1 MHFAG
6 RSNQPNEIEVI
17 VSIILNFL
25 RFTKEP
31 LLTKDQMFDILE
43 TLFKLLHKADEEIK
57 TEILQGL
64 YHLSRPVLE
73 FGEVF
78 QKITM

>member
-1 MHFAG
+1 
-6 RSNQPNEIEVI
+6 
-17 VSIILNFL
+17 
-25 RFTKEP
+25 
-31 LLTKDQMFDILE
+31 MFDILE

-64 YHLSRPVLE
+64 YHLSRPVFE

-78 QKITM
+78 QKITMQSENFLKILDESTNYY

>member
-1 MHFAG
+1 
-6 RSNQPNEIEVI
+6 
-17 VSIILNFL
+17 
-25 RFTKEP
+25 
-31 LLTKDQMFDILE
+31 MFDILE
-43 TLFKLLHKADEEIK
+43 TLFKLLYKADEEIK

-78 QKITM
+78 QKITMQSENFLKILDESTNYY

>member
-1 MHFAG
+1 
-6 RSNQPNEIEVI
+6 
-17 VSIILNFL
+17 
-25 RFTKEP
+25 
-31 LLTKDQMFDILE
+31 MFDIME
-43 TLFKLLHKADEEIK
+43 TLFKLLYKADEEIK

-78 QKITM
+78 QKITMQSENFLKILDESTNYY

>member
-1 MHFAG
+1 
-6 RSNQPNEIEVI
+6 
-17 VSIILNFL
+17 
-25 RFTKEP
+25 
-31 LLTKDQMFDILE
+31 MFDILE
-43 TLFKLLHKADEEIK
+43 TLFKLLNKADEEIK

-78 QKITM
+78 QKITMQSENFLKILDESTNYY

>member
-1 MHFAG
+1 
-6 RSNQPNEIEVI
+6 
-17 VSIILNFL
+17 
-25 RFTKEP
+25 
-31 LLTKDQMFDILE
+31 MFDIME

-78 QKITM
+78 QKIMMQSENFLKILDESTNYY